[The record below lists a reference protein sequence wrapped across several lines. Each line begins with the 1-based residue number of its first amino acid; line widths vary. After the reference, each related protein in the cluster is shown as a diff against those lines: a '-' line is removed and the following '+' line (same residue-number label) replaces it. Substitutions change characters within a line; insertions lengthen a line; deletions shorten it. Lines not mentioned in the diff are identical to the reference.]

1 MSTEGIKMKIDSEQ
15 NLRFKIL
22 ERIRSKSDMAIL
34 RSDLADL
41 ASPRQLTRALQKL
54 VEENVLVRLGYG
66 IYGRLFFSR
75 YTNNYCLDGFIVG
88 IGREVLNKL
97 NIAWRPSQ
105 FEEDYNNG
113 RSKQI
118 PVNPTT
124 RIIGRFN
131 RRIQYEDIQF
141 QYEAYSKQKTA

>member
-1 MSTEGIKMKIDSEQ
+1 MKARIEQ
-15 NLRFKIL
+15 NLRNKIL
-22 ERIRSKSDMAIL
+22 ERIRSISDMAIL

-41 ASPRQLTRALQKL
+41 ATPRQLSRALKQL
-54 VEENVLVRLGYG
+54 VNENILVRLGYG

-75 YTNNYCLDGFIVG
+75 YTKDYCLEGFVVG

-97 NIAWRPSQ
+97 NIPWLPSE

-131 RRIQYEDIQF
+131 RKIQYEDIQF
-141 QYEAYSKQKTA
+141 QYQNFSKQSNV